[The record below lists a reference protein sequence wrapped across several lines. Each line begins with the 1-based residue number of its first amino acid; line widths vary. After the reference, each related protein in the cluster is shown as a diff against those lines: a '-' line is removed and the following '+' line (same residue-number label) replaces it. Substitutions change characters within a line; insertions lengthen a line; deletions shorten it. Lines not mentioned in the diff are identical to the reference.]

1 MKTIS
6 YRAAALG
13 LTVLAV
19 AGGGPSAASVAVN
32 PVSGRVFVTHEGS
45 LWACDQAAQNCT
57 TQKLTQKPV
66 SAAVGP
72 DGGLVFLTASSIYRC
87 DDVGQSCR
95 ETRLPI
101 DNAVGVAV
109 AASGAIIAVSASGDV
124 AVCDNAGCQKA
135 AKEAAE

>member
-6 YRAAALG
+6 YCAALLG
-13 LTVLAV
+13 LAALAV
-19 AGGGPSAASVAVN
+19 ACGGSSVASVAVN
-32 PVSGRVFVTHEGS
+32 PLSGRVFVTHDES
-45 LWACDQAAQNCT
+45 LRVCDQAAQNCT
-57 TQKLTQKPV
+57 TQKLTEKPV

-87 DDVGQSCR
+87 DDAGQSCR

-101 DNAVGVAV
+101 DDAVGVAV
-109 AASGAIIAVSASGDV
+109 AASGMVIAVSASGDV

-135 AKEAAE
+135 PK